1 LLPGA
6 DSKLA
11 LVEENGE
18 LVPAIGTKRV
28 NGPNERVNYV
38 SGIYGDR
45 VAAVALDD
53 LLKAPRYRP
62 KLKETV
68 HLLLVKTTEID
79 TAGENMSGAALG
91 VMQGVLEKF
100 LRAVK
105 VLGELGFERAVFATD
120 HGFVLLG
127 EQLPGDKVERPQ
139 GQWTL
144 SKVRCLAGSGS
155 GAPTKG
161 VVCLRKEDLGVRG
174 DLSHLAVPESLG
186 AFVTGQTFMHSGLSL
201 PECLVPVVSVDLAV
215 GTPAGRS
222 AARLQLQY
230 RGGKTDCITTRRPMI
245 EVVLFQQD
253 LFGAEILRFSLEAKA
268 GKKLVGQVAASA
280 NVDPATGLVVIEPG
294 AAVKIPLRMDE
305 TFEGAFTVVAV
316 DPVTQVTYDTLK
328 LKTDYLD

>member
-1 LLPGA
+1 M
-6 DSKLA
+6 
-11 LVEENGE
+11 
-18 LVPAIGTKRV
+18 R
-28 NGPNERVNYV
+28 
-38 SGIYGDR
+38 GIYGDR
-45 VAAVALDD
+45 VAAISLDD

-105 VLGELGFERAVFATD
+105 VLGEMGCERAVFAAD

-127 EQLPGDKVERPQ
+127 EQLPGDKVEKPQ

-144 SKVRCLAGSGS
+144 SKVRCLMGSGS
-155 GAPTKG
+155 GSGSGSGTPAKG
-161 VVCLRKEDLGVRG
+161 IVCLRKEDLGVRG
-174 DLSHLAVPESLG
+174 DLTHLAVPESLG
-186 AFVTGQTFMHSGLSL
+186 AFVTGQTFMHSGVSL
-201 PECLVPVVSVDLAV
+201 PECLVPVVSVDLAA
-215 GTPAGRS
+215 GSPAGRS

-230 RGGKTDCITTRRPMI
+230 RGGKTDRITTRRPMI
-245 EVVLFQQD
+245 EILLFQQG
-253 LFGAEILRFSLEAKA
+253 LFGAETLRFSLEAKA
-268 GKKLVGQVAASA
+268 GKRLVGQVAASA

-305 TFEGAFTVVAV
+305 AFEGDSTVVAV